1 MQPVNTNHVVKDYR
15 FLLLP
20 NYSVIA
26 FTSAVEPLRLAN
38 RELGAIAYEWQILTQ
53 DGNPVQASCGMR
65 ILPDARLDEQK
76 SIKNLFVCG
85 GIHIEENWSKPLMMS
100 LKRFAREK
108 ANLGAVC
115 TGAYILAKSGL
126 LDNYRA
132 TIHWENMA
140 SVREE
145 FPLVNFCNDLFEI
158 DRDRFTCAGGTAPI
172 DMMLSI
178 IRNDHG
184 ADLACKI
191 SELLI
196 CDRMRGHN
204 DRQRTPLRMYL
215 GTSQPKL
222 TEAVTLME
230 ANLEEPM
237 SLDELS
243 SYVGISRRQLERLFK
258 KYLSCVPTRYYLELR
273 LTRARQLLLQTN
285 KSIVDVALACG
296 FISSPHFSKCYR
308 DYFGIP
314 PRDERRLYHTSKKP
328 ASKQATDIRP

>member
-1 MQPVNTNHVVKDYR
+1 MPSANSEYATQHYG

-20 NYSVIA
+20 NYSSIA
-26 FTSAVEPLRLAN
+26 FSSAVESLRLAN
-38 RELGAIAYEWQILTQ
+38 REFGRTIYDWKILTL
-53 DGNPVQASCGMR
+53 DGTPTPASCGMQV
-65 ILPDARLDEQK
+65 IPDGKLDEQK
-76 SIKNLFVCG
+76 QLDTLMVCG
-85 GIHIEENWSKPLMMS
+85 GLYIEENWSRPLELS
-100 LKRFAREK
+100 LKKLAREK
-108 ANLGAVC
+108 INLGALC
-115 TGAYILAKSGL
+115 TGAYLLAKAGL
-126 LDNYRA
+126 LDGYRA

-145 FPLVNFCNDLFEI
+145 FPRVNFTSDLFEV
-158 DRDRFTCAGGTAPI
+158 DRDRYTCAGGTSPI
-172 DMMLSI
+172 DMMLNI
-178 IRNDHG
+178 IREQQG

-191 SELLI
+191 SEVLI

-204 DRQRTPLRMYL
+204 DRQRTPLRMHL

-243 SYVGISRRQLERLFK
+243 GYVGISRRQLERLFK
-258 KYLSCVPTRYYLELR
+258 KYLNCVPTRYYLELR

-314 PRDERRLYHTSKKP
+314 PRDERRLHQAGKVQP
-328 ASKQATDIRP
+328 ATGVGLS